1 MLHSALCVEVL
12 ILYQKS
18 LLAEMQ
24 SPSSLYLPTD
34 ILTNTGVFSSGE
46 CDSLLFSRILFLS
59 LLLNKK
65 QAYLPK
71 GLASEEPLDIS

>member
-24 SPSSLYLPTD
+24 LPSSLYLPRY
-34 ILTNTGVFSSGE
+34 ILINTGVFSSEE
-46 CDSLLFSRILFLS
+46 CDSLLFPGILFLS
-59 LLLNKK
+59 LFLNKK
-65 QAYLPK
+65 QAYLSK